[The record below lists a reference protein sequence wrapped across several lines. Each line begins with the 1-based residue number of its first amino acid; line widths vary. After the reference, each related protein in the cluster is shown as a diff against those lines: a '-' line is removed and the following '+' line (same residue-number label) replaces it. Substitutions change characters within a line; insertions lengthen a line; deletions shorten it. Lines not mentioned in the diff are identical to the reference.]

1 MKSKNLPGL
10 NSSKGFLGPIGDDL
24 PSLIP
29 LIFALMMFFY
39 VFTFTW
45 NIFDQRS
52 MAFDDAISVLRV
64 GNTLKGGN
72 YLRGID
78 MFEQRCSEAQSMRN
92 VKFMAGLLPLST
104 GPETVG
110 FEGLD
115 IETLEGK
122 FFTVEDGSI
131 EGKKFICSNVDLTEE
146 SPGIESSNLFI
157 RSFPIALEFANT
169 NTGAFYVRPMLLVV
183 VTWR

>member
-1 MKSKNLPGL
+1 MDELKPKNLPEM

-52 MAFDDAISVLRV
+52 RAFDDAIAVLRV

-72 YLRGID
+72 YLRGIG
-78 MFEQRCSEAQSMRN
+78 MFNQKCEEAQSMRN
-92 VKFMAGLLPLST
+92 VKFMTGLLPLST
-104 GPETVG
+104 GPG
-110 FEGLD
+110 HIFKGLD
-115 IETLEGK
+115 IETLEED
-122 FFTVEDGSI
+122 FFNI
-131 EGKKFICSNVDLTEE
+131 EGEKFICSNVDLEE
-146 SPGIESSNLFI
+146 EKPGIESSNLFI
-157 RSFPIALEFANT
+157 RSFPIALEFT
-169 NTGAFYVRPMLLVV
+169 NTDTGLFYIRPMLLVV

>member
-1 MKSKNLPGL
+1 M

-52 MAFDDAISVLRV
+52 RAFDDAIAVLRV

-78 MFEQRCSEAQSMRN
+78 MFKQRCAEAQSMRG

-104 GPETVG
+104 GPGQV

-122 FFTVEDGSI
+122 FFDI
-131 EGKKFICSNVDLTEE
+131 EGDTFICSNVDLEE
-146 SPGIESSNLFI
+146 ENPGIESSNLFI

-169 NTGAFYVRPMLLVV
+169 DTGSFYVRPMLLVV